1 MATKQP
7 GLFLPFF
14 SIQFRERKSSFQVHL
29 PVVFMNGSLPLKSF
43 KPRCR
48 TLFLK
53 LPCLQQIHSYGNL
66 SKEYILKPPLSSL
79 QCGSLL
85 QSFTK
90 SKSSQKGMELHAYMI
105 SSGVIIEN
113 TYLNTKL
120 AAMYAICGQM
130 RDARI
135 IFDGIILKN
144 SFLWNVMIRGY
155 ACNGFS
161 IASLLLYR
169 EMVCF
174 GQRPDNFTYP
184 FVLKACGDLSLVEV
198 GRKIHC
204 EIVTSGFKS
213 DIYVCNSLL
222 AMYTKFIDMS
232 SAQTLFDRMLERDL
246 TSWNTMISGYA
257 KNGDPH
263 EALLVFGQ
271 MGKIR
276 VRADSTTLLGVLPAC
291 ADLAALKQGK
301 EIHGSI
307 VRNGMESNNVVINS
321 LIDVYCNC
329 NFVVGARQLFEDIV
343 EGDVVSWNSL
353 ITGYTR
359 IGDAFESIRLFHRM
373 NYENIAPDQVTL
385 IAVLGACNQITALQY
400 GRGLHA
406 YVSKYGFAADVFV
419 GTALIDM
426 YAKCGSLRCSR
437 HVFDEMPVKNLVSF
451 SAMVAGYG
459 LHGRGMEA
467 VAVFNKMKGRGI
479 RPDEV
484 AFTSVLSACSH
495 AGLVNEGREIFHQ
508 IRSEYSLNPSVEH
521 YSCMVDLLGRAGHL
535 DEAYEVI
542 NKMEVMPN
550 VDVWAT
556 LLSACRV
563 HHNVVLAEL
572 AARNA
577 FALNPKGVG
586 LYVSLSNIY
595 AAEKRWDDVEMVR
608 GMVRQRGQKKPP
620 GCSFVELDRSIHR
633 FLVGDKLHPQSEL
646 IHSKLGE
653 LRKLLKDYGYRPD
666 TSCVIYDVEDDL
678 KEQMLWDHSE
688 RLAIAFTLLNTG
700 PGITITIT
708 KNLRVCGDCHT
719 VTKLI
724 SKLVNREIV
733 VRDAH
738 RFHHFRDGSCSC
750 GDYW

>member
-1 MATKQP
+1 MVTVQQ
-7 GLFLPFF
+7 GLYLPFSPIQVHERKISSFVHF
-14 SIQFRERKSSFQVHL
+14 SI
-29 PVVFMNGSLPLKSF
+29 VFMNGSLPPKIF
-43 KPRCR
+43 KPHCQ

-53 LPCLQQIHSYGNL
+53 LPCLHQIHSFGTLFTGNL
-66 SKEYILKPPLSSL
+66 VKPPLSSL
-79 QCGSLL
+79 QCGALL

-90 SKSSQKGMELHAYMI
+90 WKSSQKGMELHGHLI
-105 SSGVIIEN
+105 SSGIIIEN

-130 RDARI
+130 GDARI
-135 IFDGIILKN
+135 IFDGIVLKN
-144 SFLWNVMIRGY
+144 SFLWNVMIRGN
-155 ACNGFS
+155 ACYGFS
-161 IASLLLYR
+161 ISSLHLYR
-169 EMVCF
+169 EMVRF
-174 GQRPDNFTYP
+174 GQRADNFTYP

-204 EIVTSGFKS
+204 EIVTCGFES
-213 DIYVCNSLL
+213 DIYVRNSLL
-222 AMYTKFIDMS
+222 SMYTKFADMP
-232 SAQTLFDRMLERDL
+232 SARTLFDRMLERDL

-263 EALLVFGQ
+263 EALLLFSQ
-271 MGKIR
+271 MVKVE
-276 VRADSTTLLGVLPAC
+276 VRADSTTFLSVLPAC
-291 ADLAALKQGK
+291 ADLAAFKQGK
-301 EIHGSI
+301 EIHGYI
-307 VRNGMESNNVVINS
+307 VRNGMESNSFVINS
-321 LIDVYCNC
+321 LIDMYCNC

-343 EGDVVSWNSL
+343 KGDVVSWNSL
-353 ITGYTR
+353 IAGYAR

-373 NYENIAPDQVTL
+373 NSDNVAPDQVTL

-400 GRGLHA
+400 GRGVHA
-406 YVSKYGFAADVFV
+406 FVTKEGFAADVFV
-419 GTALIDM
+419 GTALINM
-426 YAKCGSLRCSR
+426 YAKCGSLGCSR
-437 HVFDEMPVKNLVSF
+437 RVFDEMPEKNLVSW

-467 VAVFNKMKGRGI
+467 IAVFNKMKVKGI

-495 AGLVNEGREIFHQ
+495 AGLVNEGQEIFHQ
-508 IRSEYSLNPSVEH
+508 IKSEYSLNPIVEH

-535 DEAYEVI
+535 DEAYDFI

-550 VDVWAT
+550 VDVWAA
-556 LLSACRV
+556 LLSASRV

-577 FALNPKGVG
+577 LALNPKGVG

-608 GMVRQRGQKKPP
+608 AMVRQKGQKKPP
-620 GCSFVELDRSIHR
+620 GCSFVELDKSIHR

-646 IHSKLGE
+646 IHTKLGE
-653 LRKLLKDYGYRPD
+653 LRRQLKEDGYIPD
-666 TSCVIYDVEDDL
+666 TSCVFYDVEDDL

-688 RLAIAFTLLNTG
+688 RLAIAFALLNTA
-700 PGITITIT
+700 PGMTITIT

-724 SKLVNREIV
+724 SKLVSREIV